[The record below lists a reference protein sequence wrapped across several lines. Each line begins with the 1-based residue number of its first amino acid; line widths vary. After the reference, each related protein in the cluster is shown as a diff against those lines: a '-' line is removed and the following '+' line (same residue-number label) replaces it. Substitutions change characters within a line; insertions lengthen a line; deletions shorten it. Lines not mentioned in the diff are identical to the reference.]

1 MRVPRSPC
9 WHYGGVSGSDHPV
22 GRAYEGSGSDAIFGL
37 HRSVHE
43 PPTAADTVAV
53 VSPLSDGADPL
64 PDAAVLDAADP
75 LAGFREAFV
84 HADDEPD
91 LIYLDGNLSLIHI

>member
-1 MRVPRSPC
+1 M
-9 WHYGGVSGSDHPV
+9 
-22 GRAYEGSGSDAIFGL
+22 
-37 HRSVHE
+37 
-43 PPTAADTVAV
+43 
-53 VSPLSDGADPL
+53 SPLSDGADPL

-91 LIYLDGNLSLIHI
+91 LIYLDGNSLGRLPRAAATLAAEVVEAQSVSYTHLRAHET